1 MSNKSKQRSFIL
13 IYTGSVQTF
22 TASST
27 ATHKL
32 EVWGA
37 SSGKL
42 LLQNAIKNQY
52 GRGGYSYGT
61 YSISKN
67 QSLYIAVGGKGQDG
81 KYQARVS
88 GCWNGGGAGEWDHC
102 DDEANGGGGGCTS
115 IQTSKRSDGQLKNYE
130 SVKNTEVLIV
140 AGGGGGAN
148 HRNDNPYGGGEKGG
162 FSINF
167 INETT
172 GIEQKQ
178 ATQTSGYAFGIGQS
192 APTTFDGYSNMEMPG
207 GGGGWY
213 GGYTTTTSWGS
224 AGGGSGHIGTMLTN
238 GATIAGNQTIPSPSG
253 GTETGHTGNG
263 YCKITWHP
271 SL

>member
-1 MSNKSKQRSFIL
+1 LSIT
-13 IYTGSVQTF
+13 Y
-22 TASST
+22 
-27 ATHKL
+27 KL

-42 LLQNAIKNQY
+42 LLQNVIKNQY

-88 GCWNGGGAGEWDHC
+88 GGWNGGGAGEWDHC

-167 INETT
+167 INDAT

-253 GTETGHTGNG
+253 GTETGHSGNG
-263 YCKITWHP
+263 YCKITWMP
-271 SL
+271 VL